1 MGAPPTDADASHDV
15 GAYEMSAAI
24 IIRAG
29 FNRHDERTA
38 KAKGVAMLRLM
49 FIHQEVMTIHN
60 ITG

>member
-29 FNRHDERTA
+29 FNFNRHDERTA
-38 KAKGVAMLRLM
+38 KGVAIAAFNVYSPRSDDN
-49 FIHQEVMTIHN
+49 T
-60 ITG
+60 

>member
-24 IIRAG
+24 IIRAC

-38 KAKGVAMLRLM
+38 KAKGVAIAAFNVYSSLLR
-49 FIHQEVMTIHN
+49 
-60 ITG
+60 